1 MAFIGMVWQFMLDI
15 IIFDGETS
23 WQQLFGFFII
33 VSFSLIQVSK
43 VFCYDDTLAEEEQ
56 KERNAE

>member
-1 MAFIGMVWQFMLDI
+1 MVWQFMLDI